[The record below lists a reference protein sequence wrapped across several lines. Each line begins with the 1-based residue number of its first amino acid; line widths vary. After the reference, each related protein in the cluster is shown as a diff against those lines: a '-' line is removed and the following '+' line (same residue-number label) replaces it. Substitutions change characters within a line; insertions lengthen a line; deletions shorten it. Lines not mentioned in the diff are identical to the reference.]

1 MTNTTIKN
9 RENIAVKPIT
19 VVILLHTI
27 AYGGIET
34 ILINWLKHIDTRK
47 YKLHLICFAN
57 TGGTEQPFIDVA
69 NKAGIQVD
77 TPIPWS
83 RSKPAW
89 KAAKLLADYLRENDA
104 DILHTHNFYA
114 DLVGWLATK
123 IYPVKLMTT
132 LYVISVVG
140 WKQKLL
146 QYLDNFLIRQF
157 DLVTAQCEQTK
168 TEIMA
173 LGFPADKIKVLISGF
188 DADCP
193 TLTGNERRLKRE
205 VFAVTDDQVVFV
217 NVARLYPEKAQAKLL
232 TCFTKIKT
240 AHPKSVL
247 WILGCG
253 PLEQELH
260 QLCTG
265 LDLDESVR
273 WFGFVTNLLPIL
285 QLADVMIHPSFSEGV
300 PLSICSGLAVA
311 LPVIASDVGGV
322 SEVIKDGSNGILV
335 PSAAD
340 AEFDEQFTKAML
352 DLADNKVERLKMGGA
367 AMQFIAEEYSMEIAI
382 QQLESCYLSL
392 LDQ

>member
-1 MTNTTIKN
+1 MTNTTIKSWGN
-9 RENIAVKPIT
+9 TAVKPIT
-19 VVILLHTI
+19 VVILLHTV

-34 ILINWLKHIDTRK
+34 ILINWLKHIDPRK
-47 YKLHLICFAN
+47 YKLHLLCFAN

-69 NKAGIQVD
+69 NMVGIHVD
-77 TPIPWS
+77 NTIPWS
-83 RSKPAW
+83 RRKPAW
-89 KAAKLLADYLRENDA
+89 KAAKLLADYLREIDA
-104 DILHTHNFYA
+104 DILHTHNFYS
-114 DLVGWLATK
+114 DLVGWLAAK

-146 QYLDNFLIRQF
+146 QYLDNFLVRQF

-168 TEIMA
+168 AEIIA
-173 LGFPADKIKVLISGF
+173 LDLPADKIKVLISGF
-188 DADCP
+188 EADCP
-193 TLTGNERRLKRE
+193 KLTDNERYQKRE
-205 VFAVTDDQVVFV
+205 AFGVTDEQIVFV

-232 TCFTKIKT
+232 TCFAKIK
-240 AHPKSVL
+240 AVHPKSVL

-253 PLEQELH
+253 PLEQELR

-265 LDLDESVR
+265 LGLDESVR
-273 WFGFVTNLLPIL
+273 WLGFVADLLPTL
-285 QLADVMIHPSFSEGV
+285 QLADVMTHPSFSEGV

-322 SEVIKDGSNGILV
+322 REVVKDGRNGLLV

-340 AEFDEQFTKAML
+340 AEFDLHFIKAML
-352 DLADNKVERLKMGGA
+352 ELADNKDERHKMGAA
-367 AMQFIAEEYSMEIAI
+367 AMRFIAEEYSMEIAM

-392 LDQ
+392 LGQ